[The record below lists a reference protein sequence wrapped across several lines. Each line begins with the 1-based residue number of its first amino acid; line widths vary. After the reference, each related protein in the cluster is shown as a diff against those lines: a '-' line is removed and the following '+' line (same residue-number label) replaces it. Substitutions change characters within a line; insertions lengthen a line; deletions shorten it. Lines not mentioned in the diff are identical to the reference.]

1 MTADLPATVIG
12 CSNLIVRGGR
22 YLLVQE
28 SKEPARSLFN
38 LPAGKPELGET
49 LAEAAVREAREE
61 TGLDVQVEYLVAIYH
76 CPRTSEGVGVV
87 NFVFRSTVAGGM
99 LRTSTEHPAVG
110 YFSREEIAKLGRA
123 GRLRGVHVELA
134 VDQCAAGNRLP
145 MDTVQL
151 IACAPSPSPT
161 GSQREQG

>member
-1 MTADLPATVIG
+1 MAADLPATVIG
-12 CSNLIVRGGR
+12 CSNLIMNGGR

-49 LAEAAVREAREE
+49 LSEAAVREAREE
-61 TGLDVQVEYLVAIYH
+61 TGLDVQVEYLCAIYH
-76 CPRTSEGVGVV
+76 CPRTTEGVGVV
-87 NFVFRSTVAGGM
+87 NFVFCSKVSGGQ
-99 LRTSTEHPAVG
+99 LRTSAEHPVVE
-110 YFSREEIAKLGRA
+110 YFSREEIAEMGRE

-134 VDQCAAGNRLP
+134 IDQCAAGARLP

-151 IACAPSPSPT
+151 IACPPSPAGPERGRS
-161 GSQREQG
+161 

>member
-1 MTADLPATVIG
+1 MAADRPATLIG

-28 SKEPARSLFN
+28 SKASARCLFN

-49 LAEAAVREAREE
+49 LPEAAVREAREE
-61 TGLDVQVEYLVAIYH
+61 TGLDVQVDYLVAIYH

-87 NFVFRSTVAGGM
+87 NFVFRSRVSGGK
-99 LRTSTEHPAVG
+99 LRTSAEHPAVE
-110 YFSREEIAKLGRA
+110 YLSREEITKLGRE

-134 VDQCAAGNRLP
+134 IDQCAAGARLP

-151 IACAPSPSPT
+151 IACPPSPT
-161 GSQREQG
+161 GPEHGRS

>member
-1 MTADLPATVIG
+1 MAADLATTLIG
-12 CSNLIVRGGR
+12 CSNLIVRDGR

-49 LAEAAVREAREE
+49 LPEAAVREAREE
-61 TGLDVQVEYLVAIYH
+61 TGLDVQVEYLVAIFH

-87 NFVFRSTVAGGM
+87 NFVFRSKVSGGQ
-99 LRTSTEHPAVG
+99 LRTSAEHPVVE
-110 YFSREEIAKLGRA
+110 YFSRDEIAELGRQ

-134 VDQCAAGNRLP
+134 IDQCAAGARLP

-151 IACAPSPSPT
+151 IACVPSP
-161 GSQREQG
+161 

>member
-1 MTADLPATVIG
+1 MAADLPATVIG
-12 CSNLIVRGGR
+12 CSNLIARGGR

-49 LAEAAVREAREE
+49 LSEAAVREAREE
-61 TGLDVQVEYLVAIYH
+61 TGLDVEVEYLVAIYH
-76 CPRTSEGVGVV
+76 CPCTSEGIGVV
-87 NFVFRSTVAGGM
+87 NFVFRSEVSGGQ
-99 LRTSTEHPAVG
+99 LRTSAEHPVVA
-110 YFSREEIAKLGRA
+110 YFSRGEIADMGRE

-134 VDQCAAGNRLP
+134 IDQCAAGARLP

-151 IACAPSPSPT
+151 IACPPSPSGAEPT
-161 GSQREQG
+161 RSVV

>member
-1 MTADLPATVIG
+1 MAADLATTLIG
-12 CSNLIVRGGR
+12 CSNLVVRDGR

-49 LAEAAVREAREE
+49 LPEAAVREAREE
-61 TGLDVQVEYLVAIYH
+61 TGLDVQVEYLVAIFH

-87 NFVFRSTVAGGM
+87 NFVFRSKVSGGQ
-99 LRTSTEHPAVG
+99 LRTSAEHPVVE
-110 YFSREEIAKLGRA
+110 YFSRDEIAELGRQ

-134 VDQCAAGNRLP
+134 IDQCAAGARLP

-151 IACAPSPSPT
+151 IACVPSP
-161 GSQREQG
+161 